1 MIQLIKKVSRTGAAC
16 ARERIGASGKIQTTD
31 LDRTEDREETVAVD
45 LIAEPDRDANGT
57 LKRGPSNDAMGSEN
71 KNQPLCVADF
81 FYCPGIPAI
90 LPIGPKKSN

>member
-45 LIAEPDRDANGT
+45 LIAEPDRDADGT
-57 LKRGPSNDAMGSEN
+57 LEREP
-71 KNQPLCVADF
+71 
-81 FYCPGIPAI
+81 
-90 LPIGPKKSN
+90 